1 MKNHKEK
8 KPFAK
13 KKKNYNNPTTGWRSL
28 TARFLANKKTTT
40 KNKNYQ

>member
-13 KKKNYNNPTTGWRSL
+13 KKKKNYNNPTIGWRSL
-28 TARFLANKKTTT
+28 TRFLANKKTTT
-40 KNKNYQ
+40 KFKNFQ